1 MAALAACAL
10 LGWWRNLHLSDE
22 AIVGPC
28 RKEFKVLA
36 LQRLAVATSLNGSKV
51 HWRHPPRLRS
61 LWLVPLITDARAT
74 SMRTRSLH
82 LVSEEDLRGLPE
94 VCPDLVSLSLQDAD
108 VTPPPSLARLPF
120 QHTVAIDDP
129 LLCLFGLAD
138 LPHLRSL
145 TLGVLW
151 VGTPSPHPGAACAF
165 AWVAPDDVPETH
177 VGLRLLACVRERR
190 SCWNVLPSCCVVH
203 IEAEL
208 WHQLAAMPEAQLS
221 SDEVEGAQEW
231 SSLEWRNDH
240 LKHYYHCLEE
250 AQPLIG

>member
-1 MAALAACAL
+1 MGPVDVLEGQL
-10 LGWWRNLHLSDE
+10 ERLGP
-22 AIVGPC
+22 GPRC
-28 RKEFKVLA
+28 LA
-36 LQRLAVATSLNGSKV
+36 LNISRRPSWGEEEELAPP
-51 HWRHPPRLRS
+51 WPRLRVLQGVLPRLRPARAPTRAGGAELRDCECEHS
-61 LWLVPLITDARAT
+61 EGATTFSEDARDNET
-74 SMRTRSLH
+74 W
-82 LVSEEDLRGLPE
+82 
-94 VCPDLVSLSLQDAD
+94 
-108 VTPPPSLARLPF
+108 
-120 QHTVAIDDP
+120 HTVATVKWP
-129 LLCLFGLAD
+129 PGLPALCITC
-138 LPHLRSL
+138 S
-145 TLGVLW
+145 
-151 VGTPSPHPGAACAF
+151 

-221 SDEVEGAQEW
+221 SDEVESAQEW